1 MIDVKFYRT
10 DKIVVM
16 DILKCDELDYTY
28 LVKLDT
34 KYNKNFIYKND
45 YKDIIIT
52 HSKSEFS
59 CDLYKNV
66 ILIAYDCN
74 ESNCTCFKYN
84 SIEEAETYKNL
95 FERAIAKLNIEIY
108 DNKGEV
114 F

>member
-16 DILKCDELDYTY
+16 DILKCAELDYTY

-34 KYNKNFIYKND
+34 KYNKSFIYKND

-74 ESNCTCFKYN
+74 ESNCACFKYS

>member
-1 MIDVKFYRT
+1 MINVKFYRI

-34 KYNKNFIYKND
+34 KYNKSFIYKND
-45 YKDIIIT
+45 YKNIIISS
-52 HSKSEFS
+52 SKSEFS
-59 CDLYKNV
+59 CDLYRNI
-66 ILIAYDCN
+66 ILIAYNCN
-74 ESNCTCFKYN
+74 ESNCACFKYN
-84 SIEEAETYKNL
+84 STEEAETYKNL
-95 FERAIAKLNIEIY
+95 LKRAIEKLNTEIY

>member
-1 MIDVKFYRT
+1 MINVKFYRI

-34 KYNKNFIYKND
+34 KYSFIYKND
-45 YKDIIIT
+45 YKNIIIA

-59 CDLYKNV
+59 SDLYRNI

-74 ESNCTCFKYN
+74 ESNCACFKYN
-84 SIEEAETYKNL
+84 SAEEAETYKNL
-95 FERAIAKLNIEIY
+95 FERAIAKLNTEIY

>member
-10 DKIVVM
+10 DKIVIM

-34 KYNKNFIYKND
+34 KYNKSFIYKND

-74 ESNCTCFKYN
+74 ESNCACFKYD
-84 SIEEAETYKNL
+84 SVKEAKTYKNL
-95 FERAIAKLNIEIY
+95 FKRAIAKLNIEIY
-108 DNKGEV
+108 ENKGEV